1 MDPQERQR
9 VTNNL
14 AAQVQADTA
23 EREQRYNEAVAGWAI
38 VGSAVIWAAFL
49 LWEDF
54 RDRLMR
60 DGLWWVPLAATL
72 MIAVAAMFLSKK
84 GHPPSSG

>member
-1 MDPQERQR
+1 MDPKEVGR
-9 VTNNL
+9 VTDNL
-14 AAQVQADTA
+14 TAQAAADKD
-23 EREQRYNEAVAGWAI
+23 QKYNEAVAGWAV

-72 MIAVAAMFLSKK
+72 MIAVAGLIISKK